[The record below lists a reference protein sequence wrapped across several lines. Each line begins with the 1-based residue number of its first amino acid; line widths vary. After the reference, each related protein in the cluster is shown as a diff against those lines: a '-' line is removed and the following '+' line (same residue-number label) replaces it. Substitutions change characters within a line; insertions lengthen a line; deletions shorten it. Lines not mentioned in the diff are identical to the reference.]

1 MNLLNRIRKVL
12 SRKARRL
19 HKDERG
25 LEGIEYLLIAA
36 LVIIASI
43 AAWKFLGTT
52 IQKNVRDEAKTI
64 DSTVQDS
71 IKTGLKAEE

>member
-1 MNLLNRIRKVL
+1 MTLMNRIRKVL
-12 SRKARRL
+12 SLGAKRL
-19 HKDERG
+19 HRDERG

-52 IQKNVRDEAKTI
+52 IQTNVRNEAKTI

-71 IKTGLKAEE
+71 IKTGLKSE

>member
-1 MNLLNRIRKVL
+1 MMTMVNKL
-12 SRKARRL
+12 RKALKRRFGRL
-19 HKDERG
+19 YRDERG

-43 AAWKFLGTT
+43 AAWKFLGKT
-52 IQKNVRDEAKTI
+52 IQDNVRDEAKTI

-71 IKTGLKAEE
+71 IKTGLKDE